1 MWDCVRVNLSAA
13 TDTVWAALRWLTLA
27 LVEWTLAVVY
37 GVLMLGKL
45 VWAWSRGALHPPFV
59 RVVPP
64 QCLHDPLLGRHKF
77 IKLQNMKLHYVEAG
91 SPFNPLLVM
100 IHGAPD
106 FWFTWRRQIPALS
119 HDYWVVAVD
128 MRGCGDSDTPR
139 LRTQYTTALLAD
151 DVAHLIRLLG
161 QTSAHL
167 MCAGVGGQVGWHM
180 CYHYPQLVS
189 KMVLI
194 HCPHPYVI
202 RHMVNTLWMNY
213 YKSWYLWFVRLPF
226 LPEMAA
232 QVNDVGLVDRL
243 FSSLVKNKTITEEEL
258 EAYKFTFSRR
268 EDWTGPL
275 HHLRQLDLRRPRED
289 EPSPDVITKP
299 ILLIMGDSDHLLP
312 IDTAY
317 RSAEYVERITIKP
330 IPGGVYL
337 SHLSHASQ
345 VNQMVGEFL
354 REMPWRPLSPLET
367 PQSSSLVGRVMGA
380 SLAAVTSTV
389 RPRGRW
395 I

>member
-268 EDWTGPL
+268 E
-275 HHLRQLDLRRPRED
+275 
-289 EPSPDVITKP
+289 
-299 ILLIMGDSDHLLP
+299 
-312 IDTAY
+312 
-317 RSAEYVERITIKP
+317 YVERITIKP

-389 RPRGRW
+389 SKTSGALDMTKSLPGGFMNMAQASFKVAESKLGLENLY
-395 I
+395 